1 MSYAQSHPLPEEE
14 PRSTIKK
21 VSGTVAGSA
30 DSPKGGREPIRW
42 VTVEKTMGLLP
53 AQILAGRLQ
62 AEGIRAR
69 AMQEGA
75 GRAIGLTVGLLG
87 EGRVYVPAEDEE
99 AARELIVQIQNEP
112 IEWEDFEDD
121 ENDFT

>member
-1 MSYAQSHPLPEEE
+1 MSYARSHPMPEEE

-21 VSGTVAGSA
+21 VNGTVSGSA
-30 DSPKGGREPIRW
+30 ETPQGGREPVRW

-87 EGRVYVPAEDEE
+87 EGRVYVPAEQEE
-99 AARELIVQIQNEP
+99 AARELIEQIQNEP
-112 IEWEDFEDD
+112 IEWEDFDD
-121 ENDFT
+121 EEDELS

>member
-21 VSGTVAGSA
+21 VSGTMSGLA
-30 DSPKGGREPIRW
+30 DAPKGGREPIRW

-62 AEGIRAR
+62 SEGIRAR

-87 EGRVYVPAEDEE
+87 EGRVYVPAEEE
-99 AARELIVQIQNEP
+99 AAARELIEQIQNEP
-112 IEWEDFEDD
+112 IEWEDFDDEDD
-121 ENDFT
+121 DLS

>member
-1 MSYAQSHPLPEEE
+1 MPEEE
-14 PRSTIKK
+14 PRSPAKK
-21 VSGTVAGSA
+21 ISGTVSGSA
-30 DSPKGGREPIRW
+30 ETPKGGQEPIKW

-53 AQILAGRLQ
+53 AQILAGRLE

-87 EGRVYVPAEDEE
+87 EGRVYVPEEQEE
-99 AARELIVQIQNEP
+99 AARELIKQIQEEP
-112 IEWEDFEDD
+112 IEWEDFD
-121 ENDFT
+121 EEEGWE